1 MGDESGK
8 PLRRFLRAMVLALL
22 LSTTVAAC
30 LAEPRQPD
38 LSTREEFARSVM
50 AAAVSGSVERVESL
64 VDPVFTNVRPE
75 AQQLV
80 DSARGWT
87 PGSWQLGI
95 SNDFPAVASATASR
109 DGTAAIVRYSISWR
123 DERWSLVLGESKN
136 LPGGATSPG
145 AKAFGP
151 GSAPKILPGETV
163 PSGRTSSPTT
173 LSQPPA
179 VCPVGAGRGVAP
191 GPWYGAA
198 ALTCRTFTS
207 TWGSVRGQNMY
218 WLTSSPLHLSFD
230 KTNGALALVVR
241 MPCGVLNVPVSVDDF
256 GIAPDPA
263 RMAESAEG
271 CAGPTSEYRS
281 WTTAYFKES
290 MVYRLDSSELVLTN
304 ELGQIR
310 FKQD

>member
-8 PLRRFLRAMVLALL
+8 SLRRFLCALVLALL
-22 LSTTVAAC
+22 LSTTVSAC

-38 LSTREEFARSVM
+38 MSIREDFARSVIT
-50 AAAVSGSVERVESL
+50 AAASGSVERVEAL
-64 VDPVFTNVRPE
+64 INPARTNVRPE

-80 DSARGWT
+80 DSARGSD
-87 PGSWQLGI
+87 PGSWRLDI
-95 SNDFPAVASATASR
+95 SNDFPGTANVTARRTEQDAAVRYTISWSEDRWTLGVGESTGHSSGVAS
-109 DGTAAIVRYSISWR
+109 
-123 DERWSLVLGESKN
+123 LH
-136 LPGGATSPG
+136 

-151 GSAPKILPGETV
+151 GSDPKILPGETV
-163 PSGRTSSPTT
+163 PPGPTSSPTR

-218 WLTSSPLHLSFD
+218 WLTSSPLHLSFAEA
-230 KTNGALALVVR
+230 NGTLALVVR

-256 GIAPDPA
+256 GIVPDPA

-281 WTTAYFKES
+281 WTTAYFRES